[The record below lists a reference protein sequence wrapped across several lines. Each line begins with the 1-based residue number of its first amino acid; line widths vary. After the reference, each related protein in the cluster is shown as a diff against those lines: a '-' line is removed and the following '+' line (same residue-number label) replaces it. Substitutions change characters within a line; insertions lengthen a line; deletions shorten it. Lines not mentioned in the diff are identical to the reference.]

1 VDLLNELEEIKRR
14 EMGKKKELEKLKSN
28 FYSDVIKKIE
38 ELHSQARM
46 LVEKMDIEG
55 AGRLMN
61 KIKRIQN
68 SFETIISL
76 RIRKIL
82 LFSIW
87 KEEREIKNLTPE
99 EKLLY
104 LEVKDAVERHK
115 NRVMGREE
123 ELPVKEKP
131 SQVSPKKEEKAEKK
145 EERYVLARV
154 KIPFTVA
161 LPEGELELRKED
173 VLHIPEKIFRILG
186 KKDIVEEVRLK
197 D

>member
-14 EMGKKKELEKLKSN
+14 EMSKKKELEKLKSN

-131 SQVSPKKEEKAEKK
+131 ARVPPKKEEKAEKK

-186 KKDIVEEVRLK
+186 KKYIVEEVRLK

>member
-14 EMGKKKELEKLKSN
+14 EMSKKKELEKLKSN

>member
-1 VDLLNELEEIKRR
+1 MDLLNELEEIKRR
-14 EMGKKKELEKLKSN
+14 EMSKKKELEKLKSN

>member
-1 VDLLNELEEIKRR
+1 MDLLNELEEIKRR
-14 EMGKKKELEKLKSN
+14 EMSKKKELEKLKSN

-131 SQVSPKKEEKAEKK
+131 ARVPPKKEEKAEKK